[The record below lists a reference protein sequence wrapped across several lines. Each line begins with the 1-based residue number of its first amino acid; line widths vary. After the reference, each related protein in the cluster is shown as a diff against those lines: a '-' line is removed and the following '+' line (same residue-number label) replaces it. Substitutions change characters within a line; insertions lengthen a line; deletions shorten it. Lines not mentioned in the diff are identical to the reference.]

1 MRFSRARGNDLRDPR
16 VDWPVRSLAFLL
28 LVACGACGA
37 CGRSESATAPVAPP
51 ASSSSSSVGES
62 IPATALVPCPTETHT
77 LGPGLAVER
86 WPIAGTPVAGGPP
99 CVDVVRADTSRF
111 TLRVLAAADEAGA
124 RNAPAW
130 RDAFHLAAVTNA
142 GMFHASGKP
151 VGLIIT
157 EGTVR
162 SNDNIKMSGYLAWDP
177 VNATDPPVQL
187 AGRDCP
193 GFDLAALRTRYH
205 SIVQSYRLLGCSGE
219 ALPWI
224 DPKQYSAA
232 AIGLDR
238 RGRIVF
244 LHARAAVTMAE
255 LSRALSGNDL
265 VGALFLEGG
274 PEASLVARGPDGEL
288 ARVGS
293 YETNFVENDSNQAFW
308 NLPNVI
314 ALLPR

>member
-1 MRFSRARGNDLRDPR
+1 
-16 VDWPVRSLAFLL
+16 VRSLALVL
-28 LVACGACGA
+28 LVA
-37 CGRSESATAPVAPP
+37 CGRSESASAPVAPP
-51 ASSSSSSVGES
+51 ASSAAADREPV
-62 IPATALVPCPTETHT
+62 PATALLPCPTELPS

-86 WPIAGTPVAGGPP
+86 WPIAATPAAGGPA
-99 CVDVVRADTSRF
+99 CIDVVRADTSRF
-111 TLRVLAAADEAGA
+111 ALRVLSAADEAGA
-124 RNAPAW
+124 RNATGW
-130 RDAFHLAAVTNA
+130 RDAFHLAAVINA

-151 VGLIIT
+151 VGMIVT

-162 SNDNIKMSGYLAWDP
+162 GRDNTKMSGYLAWDP

-205 SIVQSYRLLGCSGE
+205 SIVQSYRLLGCAGE
-219 ALPWI
+219 ALPWK

-238 RGRIVF
+238 SGRIVL

-255 LSRALSGNDL
+255 LSHALAGQDL

-274 PEASLVARGPDGEL
+274 PEASLVARGPEGEL

-314 ALLPR
+314 ALLLR